1 MSGKGLKKSELRQTV
16 CRNGGIKIVNENIKI
31 KHLLYILLNLMFYKL
46 KSINNK
52 CHKDFKCKSD

>member
-1 MSGKGLKKSELRQTV
+1 M